1 MVLVGVVAAERPGEA
16 PDSVVV
22 ERMWRKRQWKEQEQ
36 ATPGKG
42 KGKSQTNQE
51 YLGHCFSVVAVK
63 QRVCDRES
71 ETEQQDCYRRSLQGG
86 RDCCALPG
94 H

>member
-1 MVLVGVVAAERPGEA
+1 MTQVGSAVAERVGEVPG
-16 PDSVVV
+16 SVIA
-22 ERMWRKRQWKEQEQ
+22 ERRWRKQMWQGKEQEQ
-36 ATPGKG
+36 ATLG
-42 KGKSQTNQE
+42 KGKSQTNRE
-51 YLGHCFSVVAVK
+51 YLGHCFSEVAVK

>member
-51 YLGHCFSVVAVK
+51 YLGHCSSGVVMK
-63 QRVCDRES
+63 WRVCDRAS
-71 ETEQQDCYRRSLQGG
+71 GTEQQDCCQRSLRGG
-86 RDCCALPG
+86 PDCCALPG